1 MEELGIRVGPKPM
14 SPKAKKSS
22 TKGRH
27 NEDLEYIPELGEV
40 VEGFDVTDKTNSD
53 LEDEP
58 VPLTIEVLV
67 LSCI

>member
-1 MEELGIRVGPKPM
+1 VSKGK
-14 SPKAKKSS
+14 KKSS

-27 NEDLEYIPELGEV
+27 GKDLEYIPELGKI
-40 VEGFDVTDKTNSD
+40 VEGFDDKDETDSD

-58 VPLTIEVLV
+58 VSLSIDMIV